1 MRSKL
6 NLFLIFILLIAGCT
20 KTNEPVPAGKGKI
33 IVLMYHRLV
42 EGAATNLYERSA
54 KNFEADL
61 KYFVGKGIN
70 VISLN
75 DLQNVLT
82 SGKMPDANSVVLTFD
97 DGDNSWYTIVRPLIL
112 QYKVKATFFLWT
124 NMIDHD
130 SFLSW
135 SEVEL
140 MSNYMYAGGE
150 RPFVFG
156 SHSFSHQFL
165 LQRKT
170 GFATTDE
177 YNSFLDYELGQSK
190 KIIDSHTAGEAS
202 ALSLPFGDGNGDPDI
217 IAAAKRNGYKF
228 IRTSV
233 WGNINKPDMN
243 LFAIPSLPVLDTT
256 TMAFVESYLKL

>member
-1 MRSKL
+1 MKYNL
-6 NLFLIFILLIAGCT
+6 TLFLVIILLITACS
-20 KTNEPVPAGKGKI
+20 KKEEPLPAGKGKI

-42 EGAATNLYERSA
+42 EGEATNLYERSA
-54 KNFEADL
+54 RDFEADL

-75 DLQNVLT
+75 DLEQVVT
-82 SGKMPDANSVVLTFD
+82 SGKMPDVNSVVLTFD
-97 DGDNSWYTIVRPLIL
+97 DGDNSWYTLARPLIM
-112 QYKVKATFFLWT
+112 QYKMKATFFLWT

-130 SFLSW
+130 SFLTW
-135 SEVEL
+135 KEVEL

-165 LQRKT
+165 MQSKT
-170 GFATTDE
+170 GFSTTGE

-190 KIIDSHTAGEAS
+190 KIIDSHTAGESS
-202 ALSLPFGDGNGDPDI
+202 ALSLPFGDGNGDPEI

-233 WGNINKPDMN
+233 WGNISKPDLN
-243 LFAIPSLPVLDTT
+243 PFSIPSLPVLDTT
-256 TMAFVESYLKL
+256 TMAFVQSYLNL